1 VTKVLNAVATIA
13 LHLPAFFGLSLD
25 CVFSLELW
33 LNLKILVFGGAG
45 FIGCALTNRW
55 IKSGFAKEIVL
66 ADIRKPTVPV
76 PIGTKFVECD
86 VRKAIDVAAIG
97 EGFDWIINLAAVHRE
112 PGHLPA
118 EYYGTNVSG
127 AENICMYANKI
138 SCDKILF
145 TSSISV
151 YGHSPNGATEV
162 SPTVPISP
170 YGGSK
175 LCAEYIHKN
184 WLQSRAGA
192 DARLVIMRPGVIFGP
207 GDPGNILRMYKAVKA
222 GIFLIPGNTGVKK
235 SYGYIDSLLE
245 SFEFLINRQE
255 PLLTANFAHPN
266 AESIEALFVEMSVF
280 AGRKSRLVNLPVW
293 PVVAAA
299 HVVQFFT
306 KGKSPIHPVRVRKV
320 GSSTYVEP
328 AALAALGFEFKFP
341 MSKALERWQAEA
353 PEDFV

>member
-1 VTKVLNAVATIA
+1 LN
-13 LHLPAFFGLSLD
+13 F
-25 CVFSLELW
+25 
-33 LNLKILVFGGAG
+33 KILVFGGAG

-55 IKSGFAKEIVL
+55 LKSGFAKEVVL
-66 ADIRKPTVPV
+66 ADIRKPTAPV
-76 PIGTKFVECD
+76 PTTTRFVECD
-86 VRKAIDVAAIG
+86 VRKSIDVTAIG
-97 EGFDWIINLAAVHRE
+97 TGFDWIVNLAAVHRE
-112 PGHLPA
+112 PGHVPS

-127 AENICMYANKI
+127 AANICSYANEI
-138 SCDKILF
+138 GCNKILF

-151 YGHSPNGATEV
+151 YGHSPNGATES

-184 WLQSRAGA
+184 WVQSVKSP
-192 DARLVIMRPGVIFGP
+192 DPRLIIMRPGVIFGP

-245 SFEFLINRQE
+245 AFEFLIHRNE

-266 AESIEALFVEMSVF
+266 AESIEALFAEMSAF
-280 AGRKSRLVNLPVW
+280 AGRKSRLINLPVF

-306 KGKSPIHPVRVRKV
+306 KGKSAIHPVRVRKV

-328 AALAALGFEFKFP
+328 ATLAALGFEFKFP
-341 MSKALERWQAEA
+341 MSKALECWQVEA
-353 PEDFV
+353 PEDFT